1 MSNQSREPDTEH
13 TLRVQQLFV
22 QHQRR
27 LRAFVLSLAP
37 DFSAADDV
45 LQETFLVVTR
55 KAAEFEPGTNF
66 LAWARRIATFK
77 VLALARDRQRRPV
90 RLADDVVEALV
101 AAAPTEDDEAQ
112 HAAAVGHLRQCLE
125 KLAPAAREL
134 VRLRYFGEHLPEQI
148 ASLRSQSVNAVNVT
162 LSRARAALRD
172 CLGRRLQ
179 SDGSER

>member
-1 MSNQSREPDTEH
+1 MSSQNRQPDAEQ
-13 TLRVQQLFV
+13 TLRIQQLFV

-37 DFSAADDV
+37 DFFAADDV

-66 LAWARRIATFK
+66 FAWARQIATFK
-77 VLALARDRQRRPV
+77 VLALARDRQRGPV
-90 RLADDVVEALV
+90 RLADDVVEAL
-101 AAAPTEDDEAQ
+101 AAAGPPEDDEAQ
-112 HAAAVGHLRQCLE
+112 HVAEIGRLRRCLE

-148 ASLRSQSVNAVNVT
+148 ARLRSQSVNAVNVT
-162 LSRARAALRD
+162 LSRARATLRK
-172 CLGRRLQ
+172 CLEQ
-179 SDGSER
+179 QAEFSHE

>member
-1 MSNQSREPDTEH
+1 MSNQNREPDAQH

-27 LRAFVLSLAP
+27 LRAFVLSLVP

-55 KAAEFEPGTNF
+55 RAAEFDLGTNF

-77 VLALARDRQRRPV
+77 VLASARDRQRGPV
-90 RLADDVVEALV
+90 RLADERDQALDV
-101 AAAPTEDDEAQ
+101 AAPTEEDEAQ
-112 HAAAVGHLRQCLE
+112 HAAQVGHLRHCLE

-148 ASLRSQSVNAVNVT
+148 AHLRSQSVNAVNVT

-172 CLGRRLQ
+172 CLGRRLP
-179 SDGSER
+179 SDGIER